1 MVKSNESRR
10 LAVANQPIFETMKTK
25 RGDSVETFI
34 VFGRDESVILNV
46 SFNASTADM
55 MTKRGPDP
63 SLEGFAAKHHQF
75 TIIVIDDG
83 SSIDF
88 IRSCVLGGI
97 LQGIHRV
104 VGDRSTGWVDC
115 TNVSIGRPRN
125 VHALSISVVNTSTL
139 YDYLDSLCVSYIDGY
154 NLLQNLILIMM
165 KCQMIHPSTIYRHID
180 INIFHRCDD
189 YSNNNY
195 NYNNNINN
203 YDNNDNDND
212 VCVVCC
218 CVSNYV
224 TTKFE
229 KKISD
234 KTNGASNIIATDDIP
249 TDNSSSSNYVNFDKL
264 CGWIEREAWLRP
276 LVPPLRLCGG
286 GEGALTNS
294 VASGWGSPS
303 TAAAT
308 TAPPTSGAAPP
319 VTATPA
325 PAPHTVT
332 WSGSGSGQ
340 SRDGKAPGGVPK
352 NQLEQLNTMRE
363 ALFAQDG
370 WGCQHVNQDT
380 QWDVPTSPEPGAPKA
395 ESLPQAAPAPPTAWK
410 ASVNNGTDLWEAN
423 LRNGGQPPPQP
434 VAKTPWG
441 HTPSTNLG
449 GTWGEDDDTA
459 EGGNVWTGAPAAAT
473 ASVPQWGGAAGG
485 GGGGSGPGGGMW
497 QQGQAGCVPKKDSEW
512 SGGGGGGGGGAG
524 GGGAWQDPR
533 EMRGA
538 PIGGIDPREMR
549 GPSADPRD
557 LRMVD
562 NRMEQIR
569 DMRGDPRGIS
579 GRLNG
584 ASEMWGQHHAMA
596 AAAAAAH
603 GQIPLNKIVSQNQGG
618 QWGGATAS
626 VAPPKD
632 LPPSMGKPS
641 GWEEPSPPAQRRAV
655 GNFDDGTSLW
665 GQQSGSSRLPGVSHW
680 KDGPDS
686 GGRGGGPLMRPG
698 VGSGGG
704 VVSTGPMAGSATGQR
719 IAKETGGMWRNGAWE
734 DTNTPSTQ
742 NTGWDDKIPPSGGAW
757 GGSTTTPNDTWQKST
772 NTTPG
777 KPGMWPGENEL
788 EWNTKATGNQ
798 SAPTKIP
805 TNQIDIL
812 RNSKQLRLLHE
823 MGFKKEDAEV
833 ALRMT
838 NMNVDEALEVLN
850 QQRGAVE
857 SWRRHE
863 EHGNFDPT
871 YQQQNRFPTN
881 PNAMQFQSG
890 PSSGAIMAN
899 MATAGGIGAIQSLPI
914 PKYHCG
920 HGAQPPPGNGATF
933 AQNQPPPQPSGQPST
948 QQLRM
953 LVQQIQMAV
962 QAGYLNHQIL
972 NQPLAPQTLL
982 LLNQLLNNIKQ
993 LHLTQSNMSSRGGV
1007 NGLQH
1012 SVAVTKLKQQ
1022 ISNLQ
1027 NQITAQQAIYVKQQQ
1042 SSHSATSGGD
1052 FVLRSQHD
1060 PIATLQG
1067 NFSEIALN
1075 KQQEQPPYQTTTTQQ
1090 SRLNQW
1096 KLGALEKDG
1105 DTDFSRAPGTT
1116 SKATL
1121 STTSSTMGSLG
1132 LQGDG
1137 TWSTGRNVSDGWP
1150 DASVIESDAS
1160 KDWPTGQT
1168 SPSAAFTDL
1177 VPEFEPGKPWK
1188 GTQMKTIEEDPSIT
1202 PGSVARSPL
1211 SITAKESDL
1220 FTGSSKT
1227 SPTDMQPISLSSST
1241 WSFNPSANQQNFTST
1256 AKLGTKSNSWSE
1268 HMGQPSQTTSEL
1280 WGVPVS
1286 KASRGPP
1293 PGLGATKGATGASNG
1308 WVPGTISRGISQ
1320 PSWPNNWGHS
1330 TWLLLKNLT
1339 PQIDGSTL
1347 RTLCMQHGP
1356 LQNFHM
1362 YLNHSIALC
1371 KYSSREEAQKA
1382 QMALNNCVL
1391 GNTTICAESPSESEV
1406 QNILQH
1412 LAVPAAAAAA
1422 ATQPPST
1429 PASTGATWR
1438 PTNQPPAA
1446 RNSAPNDTWGTGSVW
1461 TQGSSGSNLW
1471 TPLESGTERGTPSN
1485 LNSFLPENLLGGELN

>member
-1 MVKSNESRR
+1 MMVKSNKSDNSR
-10 LAVANQPIFETMKTK
+10 LYAVANQPIFETMKTK

-46 SFNASTADM
+46 SFNVSAADM

-88 IRSCVLGGI
+88 IRDNVTGSI
-97 LQGIHRV
+97 LRIHRGL
-104 VGDRSTGWVDC
+104 GDDRLADKSVEC

-125 VHALSISVVNTSTL
+125 VHALSISVVTSSL
-139 YDYLDSLCVSYIDGY
+139 YDYLDSIGVMCQYISYIRGY
-154 NLLQNLILIMM
+154 TLVREISRFN
-165 KCQMIHPSTIYRHID
+165 RHID
-180 INIFHRCDD
+180 INTFHRCGECVCAC
-189 YSNNNY
+189 SKNVTVS
-195 NYNNNINN
+195 
-203 YDNNDNDND
+203 DNGVLGDNA
-212 VCVVCC
+212 
-218 CVSNYV
+218 
-224 TTKFE
+224 
-229 KKISD
+229 
-234 KTNGASNIIATDDIP
+234 NGASIKTIDIP
-249 TDNSSSSNYVNFDKL
+249 YGGTTYVTFDQL
-264 CGWIEREAWLRP
+264 CKWIDRERGLKV
-276 LVPPLRLCGG
+276 VPRMRLCGG

-294 VASGWGSPS
+294 VATGWGSPP
-303 TAAAT
+303 TAVT

-319 VTATPA
+319 VTAQAA
-325 PAPHTVT
+325 PQQHSVT
-332 WSGSGSGQ
+332 WSAAGGGSREQ
-340 SRDGKAPGGVPK
+340 KPPGGPK

-380 QWDVPTSPEPGAPKA
+380 QWDVPNSPEPGAPKA
-395 ESLPQAAPAPPTAWK
+395 EAVPQANPTPPVWK

-441 HTPSTNLG
+441 HTPSSNLG
-449 GTWGEDDDTA
+449 GTWGEDDDAA
-459 EGGNVWTGAPAAAT
+459 EGGNVWTGAPAAA
-473 ASVPQWGGAAGG
+473 AAAPQWGGAAGG
-485 GGGGSGPGGGMW
+485 ASAPGGAMW
-497 QQGQAGCVPKKDSEW
+497 PQAAAGCVPKKEGEW
-512 SGGGGGGGGGAG
+512 SGGAAG
-524 GGGAWQDPR
+524 NAWQDPR

-538 PIGGIDPREMR
+538 PLSMDPREMR
-549 GPSADPRD
+549 APSTDPRD
-557 LRMVD
+557 MRMVD
-562 NRMEQIR
+562 PREQIR

-584 ASEMWGQHHAMA
+584 ASEMWGQHHALA
-596 AAAAAAH
+596 AAAHAAAAAAH
-603 GQIPLNKIVSQNQGG
+603 GQMPLNKIVSQGQGG
-618 QWGGATAS
+618 QWVGGSGTQ
-626 VAPPKD
+626 APPKEMT
-632 LPPSMGKPS
+632 PSIAKPS
-641 GWEEPSPPAQRRAV
+641 GWEEPSPPSQRRAV

-665 GQQSGSSRLPGVSHW
+665 GQQGGSRVPGVSHW
-680 KDGPDS
+680 KENPEM
-686 GGRGGGPLMRPG
+686 GRGGMMRPT
-698 VGSGGG
+698 GGAQ
-704 VVSTGPMAGSATGQR
+704 VPMGQR
-719 IAKETGGMWRNGAWE
+719 MGKEGMWRNGAWE
-734 DTNTPSTQ
+734 EGGASAGGGSWEEKSAAAPA
-742 NTGWDDKIPPSGGAW
+742 GGAW
-757 GGSTTTPNDTWQKST
+757 GGGEAWQK
-772 NTTPG
+772 G
-777 KPGMWPGENEL
+777 KPNMWQEGGDM
-788 EWNTKATGNQ
+788 EWSGAKAAGPKM
-798 SAPTKIP
+798 SAA
-805 TNQIDIL
+805 QADIV
-812 RNSKQLRLLHE
+812 RNSKQLRILHE

-857 SWRRHE
+857 NWRRHE
-863 EHGNFDPT
+863 EHGSFDPSFPG
-871 YQQQNRFPTN
+871 RFPGN
-881 PNAMQFQSG
+881 QAAMQFPPTSG
-890 PSSGAIMAN
+890 SIMSNMASGAIPAMQPLQ
-899 MATAGGIGAIQSLPI
+899 MQ
-914 PKYHCG
+914 KYLQGG
-920 HGAQPPPGNGATF
+920 HGAQPPPGNGANFPQT
-933 AQNQPPPQPSGQPST
+933 QPPPPSSGQPSA

-962 QAGYLNHQIL
+962 HGGYLNHQIL

-993 LHLTQSNMSSRGGV
+993 LQLTQSNMSRGGI

-1012 SVAVTKLKQQ
+1012 SVTVTKLKQQ

-1027 NQITAQQAIYVKQQQ
+1027 NQISAQQAIYVKQQQ
-1042 SSHSATSGGD
+1042 SSHSGD
-1052 FVLRSQHD
+1052 FVLRPQHD
-1060 PIATLQG
+1060 PIASLQG

-1075 KQQEQPPYQTTTTQQ
+1075 KQEQPPYQGSSTQQ

-1105 DTDFSRAPGTT
+1105 ETTDFSRAPGTT
-1116 SKATL
+1116 SKPTL
-1121 STTSSTMGSLG
+1121 STTSSAIGSLG
-1132 LQGDG
+1132 LQGDA
-1137 TWSTGRNVSDGWP
+1137 TWSTGRSVTDGWP
-1150 DASVIESDAS
+1150 DTGVIESDAS

-1188 GTQMKTIEEDPSIT
+1188 GSQMKTIEEDPSIT

-1211 SITAKESDL
+1211 SISAKESDL

-1241 WSFNPSANQQNFTST
+1241 WSFNPSASQQNFTST
-1256 AKLGTKSNSWSE
+1256 AKGGAKNNTWSE
-1268 HMGQPSQTTSEL
+1268 PMPQPSQTTSEL

-1293 PGLGATKGATGASNG
+1293 PGLGANKNGTGSTSNG
-1308 WVPGTISRGISQ
+1308 WVPSSISRGIGQ
-1320 PSWPNNWGHS
+1320 QGWPNNWGPS

-1371 KYSSREEAQKA
+1371 KYSSREEAHKA

-1391 GNTTICAESPSESEV
+1391 GNTTICAESPSDSEV

-1412 LAVPAAAAAA
+1412 LAVPAAATA
-1422 ATQPPST
+1422 QT
-1429 PASTGATWR
+1429 PTTPVSTGATWR
-1438 PTNQPPAA
+1438 PTNQPPVS
-1446 RNSAPNDTWGTGSVW
+1446 RNSAPNDTWNISSW
-1461 TQGSSGSNLW
+1461 TQGSGGSNLW

-1485 LNSFLPENLLGGELN
+1485 LNSFLPENLLGSELN